1 MSVDLISLKQYVGQ
15 DPSVAQSA
23 IPPSSIVPDSIA
35 QALPTVFKKQV
46 IRPLGSN
53 VASASQPID
62 FQTNYANGSFIKAGS
77 MYITANLKIKSA
89 TATTYGFKGSV
100 GTSQRLFN
108 RLFIQAGGQTVE
120 DIQFYNE
127 WCTNVVHPFLTT
139 AQNEN
144 VQSALFGAVAGMPNH
159 LPFTQQTGAASNL
172 LSLNPNLNYS
182 TTANNGSSRVI
193 IPLMS
198 SFLAGGSSGE
208 DIPVFALSSSILIR
222 VQLDAASNIFCVPSG
237 DITDFELN
245 DISLV
250 YTEIVPDA
258 SYVATLVQAMNS
270 QNKMYPI
277 CINTVNSFKPAL
289 SASTSVL
296 QTINARSVNAVAV
309 SFNPATENGT
319 ITKSGF
325 CKANTGASNSN
336 VGTLKLY
343 LDNSLINQYP
353 DGMLNAEDRLAET
366 LTAVYSN
373 LTDADISLPF
383 TQMGGQTTN
392 GGYLGQYF
400 TNIIS
405 TQCYHDQGVVKRGMP
420 CSQVRVD
427 LTYPNAQ
434 SGDTCTIH
442 TLYEKIVFFK
452 GLGAIEI
459 AQ

>member
-46 IRPLGSN
+46 IKPLGSN
-53 VASASQPID
+53 VVSANQPLD

-77 MYITANLKIKSA
+77 MYITGNLKIKSS

-100 GTSQRLFN
+100 GSSQRLFQ
-108 RLFIQAGGQTVE
+108 RMLITAGGQTVE
-120 DIQFYNE
+120 DLQFYNE
-127 WCTNVVHPFLTT
+127 FCTNVAHPFLST

-144 VQSALFGAVAGMPNH
+144 VQAALFGTVAGMPNH

-172 LSLNPNLNYS
+172 LSLNPNLNYPAATNS
-182 TTANNGSSRVI
+182 TSRI
-193 IPLMS
+193 IVPLMS

-208 DIPVFALSSSILIR
+208 DIPVFALSSSIQIR
-222 VQLDAASNIFCVPSG
+222 LQLDVASNIFCVPSG

-245 DISLV
+245 DVSLV

-270 QNKMYPI
+270 SGKMFPI
-277 CINTVNSFKPAL
+277 CINSYNSFKPAL

-296 QTINARSVNAVAV
+296 QTVNARSVNAVV
-309 SFNPATENGT
+309 ISYNPATENGT

-325 CKANTGASNSN
+325 CKAHTGASNSN
-336 VGTLKLY
+336 VGTLRIY

-353 DGMLNAEDRLAET
+353 DGMLNAEDRLAES
-366 LTAVYSN
+366 LTAVYGN

-383 TQMGGQTTN
+383 TAMGGQTTN

-405 TQCYHDQGVVKRGMP
+405 TQCYHDQGVIKRGMP

-434 SGDTCTIH
+434 SGDSCTIY
-442 TLYEKIVFFK
+442 TLYEKIIFFK
-452 GLGAIEI
+452 GLGAVEI